1 MDKVDKLEK
10 RISQIEDRN
19 KKVEIDKAWESS
31 YTRRILLIFFTYS
44 TMAIY
49 MGLVLRVEPFVNAI
63 VPTLGFLL
71 STLSLSFFKEFW
83 IKKIH
88 K

>member
-49 MGLVLRVEPFVNAI
+49 MGLVLRVEPFVNAL

>member
-1 MDKVDKLEK
+1 MDKVDELEK

-49 MGLVLRVEPFVNAI
+49 MGLVLRVEPFVNAL